1 MGPIKG
7 QLALA
12 FANLNI
18 VSTTLGEIKDLVE
31 KKKYPMLVDEY
42 FYILLTLEKVN
53 EAIVNLEKVDQG
65 DRKINNRF

>member
-31 KKKYPMLVDEY
+31 KKKCPMLVDEY

-65 DRKINNRF
+65 ERQINNRF